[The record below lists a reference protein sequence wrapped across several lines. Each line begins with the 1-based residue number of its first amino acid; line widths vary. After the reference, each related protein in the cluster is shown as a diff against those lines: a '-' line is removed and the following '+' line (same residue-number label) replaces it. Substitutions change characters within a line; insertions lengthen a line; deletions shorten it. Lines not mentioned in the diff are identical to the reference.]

1 MPLFGR
7 KANAARQLDEK
18 LQRIQMN
25 FENNYKDAAQLNLK
39 EFEALLTTFAKEG
52 RLSETQK
59 DFYEKRLGEF
69 EARLTTFTHK
79 DQKPYW
85 TP

>member
-1 MPLFGR
+1 MAFFR
-7 KANAARQLDEK
+7 KRSNAARQLDEK

-39 EFEALLTTFAKEG
+39 EFETLLETCTQEG
-52 RLSETQK
+52 RLSDKEAAYYADTLK
-59 DFYEKRLGEF
+59 GLKERLKN
-69 EARLTTFTHK
+69 FTHR

-85 TP
+85 T